1 MPETDFNQIKELLEK
16 NLTETAEV
24 KEEISHIRR
33 YLRLRLIF
41 NAVWIIIVLAP
52 AVFAIFYIPSLIKD
66 LVGDGDIFKLLGI

>member
-16 NLTETAEV
+16 NLAETAEV

-41 NAVWIIIVLAP
+41 NVVWIIIVLAP
-52 AVFAIFYIPSLIKD
+52 AVFAIFYIPTLIKD

>member
-1 MPETDFNQIKELLEK
+1 MTETDLNQMKELLEK
-16 NLTETAEV
+16 SLKETSEV

-41 NAVWIIIVLAP
+41 NVVWIIIVLAP
-52 AVFAIFYIPSLIKD
+52 AVFAAFYIPSLIKD